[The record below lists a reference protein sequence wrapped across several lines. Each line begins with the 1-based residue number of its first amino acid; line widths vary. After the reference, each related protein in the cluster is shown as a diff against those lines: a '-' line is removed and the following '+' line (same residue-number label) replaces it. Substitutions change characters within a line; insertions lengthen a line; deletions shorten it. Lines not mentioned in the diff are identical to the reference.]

1 MTTAQ
6 RHRISYPPAQ
16 ESRTSERFH
25 GLDVP
30 DPFDWLE
37 DGECAQTRT
46 WLAAQRELTRSE
58 LAGLPQRA
66 RVLAELDAVAAP
78 VPGTLPVRRPTGEF
92 NFGRSAN
99 GGATLVRSGAGD
111 VEVVL
116 DPAGIAEI
124 RHLRLHPEATY
135 FGPSGKLVALGLSE
149 PGSDWRSLR
158 IFDLE
163 SRELQSHRW
172 PETAHL
178 VVEWFPDESGF
189 VHGLVR
195 RRLRPEPGGSDG
207 WRDGVYLHRI
217 GKEPADDELLFD
229 HHDAEAH
236 AALPLLIRD
245 GRVLLIKTLDFVTQK
260 AALLVKDLQLA
271 SPAHQALPYLAPFNV
286 IGEHGTEIFVE
297 TRWGA
302 GRGRILAADPTDT
315 TPRWR
320 EVVPEQADSLAIA
333 PHSTWSPLAALTG
346 GRLFATYLRDA
357 AHRLVVFDT
366 RTGAADD
373 IPLPDLC
380 TVLQLRAAQRTV
392 EVALTTFT
400 TPFARYS
407 WSPDGLEL
415 QHAAGSSPTASPHT
429 EQIFCTS
436 EDGTRV
442 PAFVIRGK
450 AATAAAPT
458 LLYGYGGWGSSLTP
472 KFRSDVAAWLALG
485 GTYVVANIR
494 GGGEYGEDWHAAG
507 ARLNRRKTF
516 EDFCAV
522 GVELIARGICPPSGL
537 AARGASNGALLV
549 AASVQFRPELFAAA
563 VAEVPL
569 LDVVHLKRLPAGA
582 AIAAEL
588 GDPEADRDT
597 FEYLLGYSP
606 LQNVRR
612 SPHRPAMLLAP
623 AERDERV
630 SPAQTYK
637 FVASLQQT
645 AGPGQVALLRVID
658 GEGHTG
664 WSWESERNLLAD
676 ELAFLWEYVTRGGE
690 GASR

>member
-1 MTTAQ
+1 MTMAQ
-6 RHRISYPPAQ
+6 RRRIPYPAAPENRA
-16 ESRTSERFH
+16 SERFH
-25 GLDVP
+25 GLEVP
-30 DPFDWLE
+30 DPFNWLE
-37 DGECAQTRT
+37 DLGSAQTQT
-46 WLAAQRELTRSE
+46 WLAAQRELTRGE
-58 LAGLPQRA
+58 LAGLPLRA

-78 VPGTLPVRRPTGEF
+78 VAGTLPVSCAAGEF
-92 NFGRSAN
+92 NFGRSTN
-99 GGATLVRSGAGD
+99 GGATLIRSGAGGA
-111 VEVVL
+111 EVVL
-116 DPAGIAEI
+116 DPAAIPEI
-124 RHLRLHPEATY
+124 GRLRLHPEATY
-135 FGPSGKLVALGLSE
+135 LSPSGRLVALGLSE

-158 IFDLE
+158 VYDLE
-163 SRELQSHRW
+163 RRQLSSHRW
-172 PETAHL
+172 PDTAHL
-178 VVEWFPDESGF
+178 VVEWFPDDSGF

-195 RRLRPEPGGSDG
+195 RRLRPAGASDG

-217 GKEPADDELLFD
+217 DREPADDELLFD

-236 AALPLLIRD
+236 AAVPLLIRG
-245 GRVLLIKTLDFVTQK
+245 GRVLLIKAFDFVTQK

-271 SPAHQALPYLAPFNV
+271 APAHCVFPYAAPFNV
-286 IGEHGTEIFVE
+286 IGELGTEIFVE

-302 GRGRILAADPTDT
+302 GRGRILAADPTAA
-315 TPRWR
+315 TPEWR
-320 EVVPEQADSLAIA
+320 EVVAEQADSLAIA
-333 PHSTWSPLAALTG
+333 PHSTWSPLAVLAG

-357 AHRLVVFDT
+357 AHRLVVIDT
-366 RTGAADD
+366 RAGSVCDV
-373 IPLPDLC
+373 PLPDLC
-380 TVLQLRAAQRTV
+380 TLIRLRAAGHAV
-392 EVALTTFT
+392 ELALTTFT
-400 TPFARYS
+400 TPYAEYRCA
-407 WSPDGLEL
+407 PEGLVRRS
-415 QHAAGSSPTASPHT
+415 AGGAQTAWAST

-450 AATAAAPT
+450 NATAPAPT

-472 KFRSDVAAWLALG
+472 RFRADVAAWLALG
-485 GTYVVANIR
+485 GTYVVANVR

-507 ARLNRRKTF
+507 ARLNRRKSF

-522 GVELIARGICPPSGL
+522 GAELIARGICSPAGL
-537 AARGASNGALLV
+537 GIRGVSNGALLV
-549 AASVQFRPELFAAA
+549 AASVQARPELFAAA

-588 GDPEADRDT
+588 GDPEADRAT

-645 AGPGQVALLRVID
+645 AAPGQVALLRVID

-664 WSWESERNLLAD
+664 WSWESERDLLAD
-676 ELAFLWEYVTRGGE
+676 ELAFLWEYVGQNGA
-690 GASR
+690 GASG